1 MAKSKWPQVKEQLQF
16 VEGWAKLGLTE
27 EQIAHNLGIGRSTLG
42 EFKNK
47 YPELQSA
54 LKKGR
59 TVAVAEL
66 ENTLYKR
73 ALGYDY
79 EISRTSLRMIDG
91 KEAKFVQKI
100 RKHMPADVGAIIILL
115 KNKDRGN
122 WCDNPAK
129 QVLDREIF
137 EFRKRM
143 ELARLYGDE
152 MK

>member
-1 MAKSKWPQVKEQLQF
+1 MAKSKWPQVQEQLQL
-16 VEGWAKLGLTE
+16 VEHWSQLGLTE
-27 EQIAHNLGIGRSTLG
+27 DQIARNLGIGRSTLG

-47 YPELQSA
+47 YPEFQLA

-66 ENTLYKR
+66 ENALYKR
-73 ALGYDY
+73 AIGYDY
-79 EISRTSLRMIDG
+79 EISRTSLRIIDG
-91 KEAKFVQKI
+91 KEAKFVQKL

-115 KNKDRGN
+115 KNKDREN

-129 QVLDREIF
+129 QALAREIF

-152 MK
+152 KE